1 MDVFLLC
8 CSVILLAVICLSDIR
23 ARIIANNIV
32 LLLCGVIL
40 PYAYLSNGEIFF
52 LHAIVTLIVGIPLF
66 GLRVVG
72 AGDVKLLAVLML
84 AIPSQWVIPFL
95 FLISF
100 FGLILI
106 LFGWV
111 FFRQSIKTRGLPYGV
126 AISSGY
132 LATLWLA
139 A

>member
-23 ARIIANNIV
+23 TRIIANNIV
-32 LLLCGVIL
+32 LLLCGVIF

-111 FFRQSIKTRGLPYGV
+111 FFRQSIKTQGLPYGV

>member
-8 CSVILLAVICLSDIR
+8 CSVILLAVICFSDIR
-23 ARIIANNIV
+23 ARIIANKVV

-40 PYAYLSNGEIFF
+40 PYAYLSHGEIFF
-52 LHAIVTLIVGIPLF
+52 LHAIVTLIVGILLF
-66 GLRVVG
+66 RLRVVG

-111 FFRQSIKTRGLPYGV
+111 FFRQSIKTQGLPYGV